1 MAAGWAWNAV
11 LPINKN
17 LWTSSYVVFT
27 AGMACVCLALCIWL
41 VDGRGPRWWTRP
53 FVVFGINPIVAFVGA
68 EALARLLY
76 TVVRVSYD
84 GETVP
89 LQVAI
94 YRSVFAS
101 WPSPEAGSLGFALL
115 IVLFWYGV
123 LEVLYRRGLVI
134 RI

>member
-1 MAAGWAWNAV
+1 
-11 LPINKN
+11 
-17 LWTSSYVVFT
+17 VV
-27 AGMACVCLALCIWL
+27 V
-41 VDGRGPRWWTRP
+41 
-53 FVVFGINPIVAFVGA
+53 GINPIVAFVGA

-76 TVVRVSYD
+76 TVIQVSYD

-123 LEVLYRRGLVI
+123 LEVLYRRGVVI